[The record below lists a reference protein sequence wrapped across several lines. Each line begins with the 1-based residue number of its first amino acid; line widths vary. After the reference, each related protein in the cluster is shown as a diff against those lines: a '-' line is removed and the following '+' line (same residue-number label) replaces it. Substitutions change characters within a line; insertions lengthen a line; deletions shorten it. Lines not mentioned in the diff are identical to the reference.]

1 MIYIAFFK
9 KTAVVAT
16 ALLVGVLALN
26 ANAVSIPE
34 DPTQSIRYWKPQ
46 VLAEESD
53 AQVALAHQLFGDLL
67 GAWDISRVEPS
78 LNVVRDT
85 SGPWAASLADGNI
98 LLSRAAI
105 DTCMS
110 FGEHRGKHLL
120 AFILAHELAH
130 QKGNDLWH
138 QQFFRLIG
146 NQSPERTQK
155 IKQGLSSNVNRLA
168 QIEELEAQAD
178 HDAVVMMASV
188 GFDPYQI
195 VKNSDFYTAWVE
207 SIWKQTCNENSQAC
221 VQAKQRALRTH
232 AQLESISDQ
241 SILYELGVQSLV
253 ANQYSQAREYLT
265 AYARNFPGR
274 AVHNSVGVSYLAE
287 AINLWPEYAALTEKP
302 SVYFPLFIEAK
313 PAWQTNDATQHRGS
327 AAQIKSRIDTLTNKA
342 LNYFEKAQRLSP
354 DHKHTHYLRALSYL
368 LLENPPMA
376 KGIIDGQYIPKF
388 GNDSEARILQGISAT
403 LSGDYK
409 TAQTLFKKVQAE
421 NETHLTFSAVQN
433 QAHLIAFLEGNEA
446 EKKVWRSFAK
456 SMGRQ
461 GESYFMQLALGK
473 LKGAAPRQKQNAF
486 SYGNITVD
494 KKIANTPSDSGK
506 PLWFE
511 GEPLA
516 LHRDNGGAWVTDKS
530 GNVIALWLGNANL
543 SGLDRLKIGD
553 PADRVIPVLGV
564 ANRQIQLNSG
574 IYLAFDDAGIAV
586 HIKNNKIY
594 GWFVYP
600 SAG

>member
-1 MIYIAFFK
+1 MIFKEFCRNSAQGIA
-9 KTAVVAT
+9 AVLLGVAAT
-16 ALLVGVLALN
+16 CGH
-26 ANAVSIPE
+26 AVSLPD

-46 VLAEESD
+46 VLPPESD
-53 AQVALAHQLFGDLL
+53 TQAALAHTLFNDLL

-98 LLSRAAI
+98 LLSRDAI
-105 DTCMS
+105 TTCMS
-110 FGEHRGKHLL
+110 FGEHRGQHLL

-168 QIEELEAQAD
+168 KIEELEAQAD

-195 VKNSDFYTAWVE
+195 IKNNDFYTAWVE
-207 SIWKQTCNENSQAC
+207 SIWNQSCDETSSAC
-221 VQAKQRALRTH
+221 LQAKQRALRTQ

-241 SILYELGVQSLV
+241 SILYELGLQSLV
-253 ANQYSQAREYLT
+253 ANQYEKAREYLT

-287 AINLWPEYAALTEKP
+287 AISLWPEYAALTEKP
-302 SVYFPLFIEAK
+302 FIYFPLFIEAK
-313 PAWQTNDATQHRGS
+313 PAWQSQSTTQHRGS
-327 AAQIKSRIDTLTNKA
+327 AAQIKSRINALAQKA
-342 LNYFEKAQRLSP
+342 LNYFEKAQRLSSE
-354 DHKHTHYLRALSYL
+354 HKHTHYLRALSYL
-368 LLENPPMA
+368 LMENPPMA

-388 GNDSEARILQGISAT
+388 GNDGEAQILQGISAT
-403 LSGDYK
+403 LSSDYK
-409 TAQTLFKKVQAE
+409 SAKKLFDSAKNDSQ
-421 NETHLTFSAVQN
+421 THLAFSAIQN
-433 QAHLIAFLEGNEA
+433 QAHLVAFLQDEDA
-446 EKKVWRSFAK
+446 ARKIWKDFAK

-461 GESYFMQLALGK
+461 GEGYFMQLALQKTNANIKEKSLGEYSYKNIFVSEK
-473 LKGAAPRQKQNAF
+473 LAKAPTGSEK
-486 SYGNITVD
+486 S
-494 KKIANTPSDSGK
+494 
-506 PLWFE
+506 LWFE
-511 GEPLA
+511 GEPLS
-516 LHRDNGGAWVTDKS
+516 LHRDSGGTWVSDKS
-530 GNVIALWLGNANL
+530 GKVIALWLQNANF
-543 SGLDRLKIGD
+543 SGLDRLQIGD
-553 PADRVIPVLGV
+553 SADRIIPVLGV
-564 ANRQIQLNSG
+564 ANRQVQLNSG
-574 IYLAFDDAGIAV
+574 IYLAFDRAGIAV
-586 HIKNNKIY
+586 HVKNNKIY